1 MGIKQAGTF
10 WGRKPL
16 SRSNSERPVGD
27 REKGLG
33 QRAAGR
39 EGASDS
45 REKEASRSR
54 GLCSPLPPHPT
65 PPLQAVA
72 TLCKP
77 GRCHGHTAAL
87 WQGTVV
93 PGSWQGHPSIVC
105 SSPLA
110 LRSMGRCKRPR
121 CDANHSN
128 FLLLLVLV

>member
-1 MGIKQAGTF
+1 M
-10 WGRKPL
+10 

-65 PPLQAVA
+65 PP
-72 TLCKP
+72 
-77 GRCHGHTAAL
+77 
-87 WQGTVV
+87 
-93 PGSWQGHPSIVC
+93 HPSR
-105 SSPLA
+105 L
-110 LRSMGRCKRPR
+110 LPR
-121 CDANHSN
+121 FVSRADVMATQQLCGKEQ
-128 FLLLLVLV
+128 